1 MGAKAAI
8 ELDRYIVETLM
19 RDLVGHDRRPSAF
32 FVYVAIAGLSA
43 SKAQAM
49 SYSQLS
55 EVTGL
60 SRRAVQDAVAHLAR
74 RKLLEINRVGP
85 TETALYRALSPWRRG

>member
-1 MGAKAAI
+1 MGAKATI
-8 ELDRYIVETLM
+8 ELDRYVVETLM

-32 FVYVAIAGLSA
+32 LVYVAIAGLGA
-43 SKAQAM
+43 GKAQAM
-49 SYSQLS
+49 SYSELS

-74 RKLLEINRVGP
+74 RKLLETNRVGP